1 MSNES
6 PYSQELHR
14 QMTTLT
20 NDIKILVQDYNSISD
35 IFVKIKLKT
44 IIEQKE
50 TRLLKLM
57 KEVENYGNS

>member
-1 MSNES
+1 MLSES

-20 NDIKILVQDYNSISD
+20 NDIKILVQDYNNISD